1 MAEYLEIFRLNMK
14 YYREKLGISQSQL
27 SIICDC
33 GTGTIGGI
41 ESGKAKPSFDM
52 LIKIAEALKITP
64 ADLFI
69 RDVSKSKLEI
79 KKLIERI
86 NQIEKKSDS
95 SDAQYIKSSL

>member
-1 MAEYLEIFRLNMK
+1 MDNYLDEFRMNVK
-14 YYREKLGISQSQL
+14 YYREKMDISQTQL

-52 LIKIAEALKITP
+52 MIKIAQALKVTP

-69 RDVSKSKLEI
+69 RDISKSKTELKQELKQQFESI
-79 KKLIERI
+79 LNKL
-86 NQIEKKSDS
+86 
-95 SDAQYIKSSL
+95 

>member
-1 MAEYLEIFRLNMK
+1 MENYLDEFRMNVK
-14 YYREKLGISQSQL
+14 YYREEMGISQMQL

-52 LIKIAEALKITP
+52 MIKIAQALKVTP

-69 RDVSKSKLEI
+69 RDISKSKTELKQELKQQFESI
-79 KKLIERI
+79 LYR
-86 NQIEKKSDS
+86 
-95 SDAQYIKSSL
+95 L

>member
-1 MAEYLEIFRLNMK
+1 MENYLDEFRMNVK
-14 YYREKLGISQSQL
+14 YYREKLGISQTQL

-52 LIKIAEALKITP
+52 MIKIAQALKVTP

-69 RDVSKSKLEI
+69 RDISKSKTELKQQLKQQFESI
-79 KKLIERI
+79 LSR
-86 NQIEKKSDS
+86 
-95 SDAQYIKSSL
+95 L

>member
-1 MAEYLEIFRLNMK
+1 MQNYLDDFRMNVK
-14 YYREKLGISQSQL
+14 YYREKLGISQTQL

-52 LIKIAEALKITP
+52 MIKIAEALKVTP

-69 RDVSKSKLEI
+69 RDISKSKSQLKQEL
-79 KKLIERI
+79 KTLF
-86 NQIEKKSDS
+86 DS
-95 SDAQYIKSSL
+95 FLGKF

>member
-1 MAEYLEIFRLNMK
+1 MENYLDEFRMNVK
-14 YYREKLGISQSQL
+14 YYREEMGISQMQL

-52 LIKIAEALKITP
+52 MIKIAQALKVTP

-69 RDVSKSKLEI
+69 RDISKSKTELKQELKQQFESI
-79 KKLIERI
+79 LYRM
-86 NQIEKKSDS
+86 
-95 SDAQYIKSSL
+95 

>member
-1 MAEYLEIFRLNMK
+1 MQNYLDDFRMNVK
-14 YYREKLGISQSQL
+14 YYREKLGISQTQL

-52 LIKIAEALKITP
+52 MIKIAQALKVTP

-69 RDVSKSKLEI
+69 RDISKSKSQLKQER
-79 KKLIERI
+79 KL
-86 NQIEKKSDS
+86 
-95 SDAQYIKSSL
+95 LT

>member
-27 SIICDC
+27 SILCDC

-79 KKLIERI
+79 KKERI
-86 NQIEKKSDS
+86 FFSHLDYTIG
-95 SDAQYIKSSL
+95 

>member
-1 MAEYLEIFRLNMK
+1 MQNHLDDFRMNVK
-14 YYREKLGISQSQL
+14 YYREKLGISQTQL

-52 LIKIAEALKITP
+52 MIKIAQALKVTP

-69 RDVSKSKLEI
+69 RDISKSKSQLKQEL
-79 KKLIERI
+79 KTLF
-86 NQIEKKSDS
+86 DS
-95 SDAQYIKSSL
+95 FLGKF

>member
-1 MAEYLEIFRLNMK
+1 MENYLDDFRMNVK
-14 YYREKLGISQSQL
+14 YYREKLGISQTQL

-52 LIKIAEALKITP
+52 MIKIAQALKVTP

-69 RDVSKSKLEI
+69 RDISKSKSQLKQEL
-79 KKLIERI
+79 KTLF
-86 NQIEKKSDS
+86 DS
-95 SDAQYIKSSL
+95 FLGKF

>member
-1 MAEYLEIFRLNMK
+1 MQNYLDDFRMNVK
-14 YYREKLGISQSQL
+14 YYREKLGISQTQL

-52 LIKIAEALKITP
+52 MVKIAEALKVTP

-69 RDVSKSKLEI
+69 RDISKSKSQLKQEL
-79 KKLIERI
+79 KTLF
-86 NQIEKKSDS
+86 DS
-95 SDAQYIKSSL
+95 FLGKF

>member
-1 MAEYLEIFRLNMK
+1 MK
-14 YYREKLGISQSQL
+14 YYREKRHLSQTQL

-52 LIKIAEALKITP
+52 ILKIAEALNVTP

-69 RDVSKSKLEI
+69 RNVAMSKIEI
-79 KKLIERI
+79 KAILQNEFDIILSKI
-86 NQIEKKSDS
+86 
-95 SDAQYIKSSL
+95 

>member
-1 MAEYLEIFRLNMK
+1 MDNYLDEFRMNVK
-14 YYREKLGISQSQL
+14 YYREKMGFSQTQL

-52 LIKIAEALKITP
+52 MIKIAQALKVTP

-69 RDVSKSKLEI
+69 RDISKSKTELKQELKQQFESI
-79 KKLIERI
+79 LSR
-86 NQIEKKSDS
+86 
-95 SDAQYIKSSL
+95 L

>member
-1 MAEYLEIFRLNMK
+1 MENYLDEFRMNVK
-14 YYREKLGISQSQL
+14 YYREKLGISQTQL

-52 LIKIAEALKITP
+52 MIKIAQALKVTP

-69 RDVSKSKLEI
+69 RDISKSKSQLKQEL
-79 KKLIERI
+79 KTLF
-86 NQIEKKSDS
+86 DS
-95 SDAQYIKSSL
+95 FLGKF

>member
-1 MAEYLEIFRLNMK
+1 MENYLDEFRMNVK
-14 YYREKLGISQSQL
+14 YYREKMDISQTQL

-52 LIKIAEALKITP
+52 MIKIAQALKVTP

-69 RDVSKSKLEI
+69 RDISKSKSQLKQEL
-79 KKLIERI
+79 KTLF
-86 NQIEKKSDS
+86 DS
-95 SDAQYIKSSL
+95 FLGKF

>member
-1 MAEYLEIFRLNMK
+1 MAEYHENFRLNMK

-79 KKLIERI
+79 KKE
-86 NQIEKKSDS
+86 
-95 SDAQYIKSSL
+95 IKLQFDNMLAKL

>member
-1 MAEYLEIFRLNMK
+1 MDNYLDEFRMNVK
-14 YYREKLGISQSQL
+14 YYREEMGISQTQL

-52 LIKIAEALKITP
+52 MIKIAQALKVTP

-69 RDVSKSKLEI
+69 RDISKSKTELKQELKQQFESI
-79 KKLIERI
+79 LNKL
-86 NQIEKKSDS
+86 
-95 SDAQYIKSSL
+95 

>member
-1 MAEYLEIFRLNMK
+1 MAEYLENFRLNMK

-79 KKLIERI
+79 KKE
-86 NQIEKKSDS
+86 
-95 SDAQYIKSSL
+95 IKLQFDNMLAKL

>member
-79 KKLIERI
+79 KKEIKIEFD
-86 NQIEKKSDS
+86 NMLAK
-95 SDAQYIKSSL
+95 L

>member
-1 MAEYLEIFRLNMK
+1 MDNYLDEFRMNVK
-14 YYREKLGISQSQL
+14 YYREKMGISQTQL

-52 LIKIAEALKITP
+52 MIKIAQALKVTP

-69 RDVSKSKLEI
+69 RDISKSKTELKQELKQQFESI
-79 KKLIERI
+79 LCR
-86 NQIEKKSDS
+86 
-95 SDAQYIKSSL
+95 L

>member
-1 MAEYLEIFRLNMK
+1 MENYLDEFRMNVK
-14 YYREKLGISQSQL
+14 YYREKKDISQTQL

-52 LIKIAEALKITP
+52 MIKIAQALKVTP

-69 RDVSKSKLEI
+69 RDISKSKTELKQELKQQFESI
-79 KKLIERI
+79 LNKL
-86 NQIEKKSDS
+86 
-95 SDAQYIKSSL
+95 

>member
-1 MAEYLEIFRLNMK
+1 MDNYLDEFRMNVK
-14 YYREKLGISQSQL
+14 YYREEMGISQTQL

-52 LIKIAEALKITP
+52 MIKIAQALKVTP

-69 RDVSKSKLEI
+69 RDISKSKTELKQELKQQFESI
-79 KKLIERI
+79 LYR
-86 NQIEKKSDS
+86 
-95 SDAQYIKSSL
+95 L